1 MARPDTEDNCHG
13 DQKCRESYEAV
24 ADEYVRRIADELR
37 HKPLD
42 RALLDKFC
50 QRVRTMGPVCE
61 VGCGPGH
68 VARYLHGQGLC
79 VTGVDLSPALI
90 ERARKL
96 SPDVEFSVAD
106 MTALPHADGA
116 WAGLVAFYSLI
127 HVARDD
133 MPRALAELWRVLQPG
148 GLLLAAFHIG
158 TDTVH
163 LDEWWGARVDVDF
176 HFFQPAEFCGWLRS
190 AGFEVE
196 QMTERDPYPEVE
208 HQSRRCY
215 VFAQKAANPRISC
228 HRDDA

>member
-133 MPRALAELWRVLQPG
+133 MPRALTSAPTRCISTNGGAPG
-148 GLLLAAFHIG
+148 WMWISISSSPPSSAAG
-158 TDTVH
+158 CAVP
-163 LDEWWGARVDVDF
+163 VS
-176 HFFQPAEFCGWLRS
+176 RS
-190 AGFEVE
+190 
-196 QMTERDPYPEVE
+196 
-208 HQSRRCY
+208 S
-215 VFAQKAANPRISC
+215 K
-228 HRDDA
+228 